1 MKNVILILTLSVVFI
16 SYSSFQTVQEPAKKE
31 TKSTELQKDG
41 TDPVCGMKVKKGSK
55 LVADHK
61 EKQYGFCSKSCQE
74 RFTKNPEKYVKP

>member
-1 MKNVILILTLSVVFI
+1 MKKSILII
-16 SYSSFQTVQEPAKKE
+16 SILVGGGFAFCQDKVQEPAKKE